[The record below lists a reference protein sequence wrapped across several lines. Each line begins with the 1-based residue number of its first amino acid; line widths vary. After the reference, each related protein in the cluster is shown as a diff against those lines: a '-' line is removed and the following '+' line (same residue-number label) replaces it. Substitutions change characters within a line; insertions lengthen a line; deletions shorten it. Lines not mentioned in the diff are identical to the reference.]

1 MGNAH
6 ITPIKVG
13 RQNMLTE
20 QTKQALAAKI
30 GADNLK
36 VVEES
41 VMEVGKEYAKQLVD
55 AKAEMDK
62 ATKQNGYLSRK
73 VKTLRENL
81 AKILEAQKM
90 ALLRM
95 ADKFAN
101 REVEKRETLIDEL
114 TQRHKTIEE
123 EMARNAEVFFEQKAI
138 PAIRHAIEANV
149 KKQDHQRLLES
160 ISKVIT
166 GTVKRKDSDGE
177 KALKSRIADLQ
188 ESMMKLAEENRTLR
202 NENVFLKETKELK
215 AKEVEEVKE
224 NVDLGSRDSEKRI
237 AEAKKRI
244 LERKRRSLIAPKS
257 GQDAAEVVRQKVA
270 KAAPGALTESM
281 MARVV
286 GLAE

>member
-1 MGNAH
+1 
-6 ITPIKVG
+6 
-13 RQNMLTE
+13 MLTE

>member
-1 MGNAH
+1 MVPGL
-6 ITPIKVG
+6 PGEMQFLQELPPGDRVPFP
-13 RQNMLTE
+13 E
-20 QTKQALAAKI
+20 P
-30 GADNLK
+30 
-36 VVEES
+36 
-41 VMEVGKEYAKQLVD
+41 VD
-55 AKAEMDK
+55 
-62 ATKQNGYLSRK
+62 
-73 VKTLRENL
+73 
-81 AKILEAQKM
+81 
-90 ALLRM
+90 
-95 ADKFAN
+95 
-101 REVEKRETLIDEL
+101 
-114 TQRHKTIEE
+114 
-123 EMARNAEVFFEQKAI
+123 
-138 PAIRHAIEANV
+138 P
-149 KKQDHQRLLES
+149 LLES

-270 KAAPGALTESM
+270 KAAPGALTEIAGSSDVFDRGFVTYSNAAKQQVLGVPAEILRAQAAADGILKLRVHDHQFEK
-281 MARVV
+281 ARPTLVPAEAV
-286 GLAE
+286 GTPLGLPYPGTGKAPACGPERGNVTGRCRIQSFA